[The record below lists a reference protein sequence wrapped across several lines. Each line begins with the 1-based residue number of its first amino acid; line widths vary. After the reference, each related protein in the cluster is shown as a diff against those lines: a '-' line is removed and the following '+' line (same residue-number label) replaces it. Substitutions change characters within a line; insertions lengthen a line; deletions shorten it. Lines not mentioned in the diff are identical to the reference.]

1 MNSLEII
8 NQYERL
14 LKELGYPKYT
24 RTLATILYY
33 LKLDDDIDLKSLLES
48 VKDEI
53 DFSLSKSEIG
63 KQFTKLVRDRTS
75 NNYVEHKVS
84 GLTERDYLLMEKEQL
99 ESLIE
104 SLESELEHNDD
115 DELKAKLKEY
125 TRELEKIKTKLRE
138 IEKKEEIKMIKRE
151 LREKSKREKHTA
163 AAKSREVKREIKT
176 TTTSTSTKDIDN
188 LMREIYDIR
197 KQIDR
202 LFYEIS
208 KLEREKES
216 HVTTTRDREILD
228 EIKSIKREFF
238 NIYNTISI
246 LDEKI
251 ERIRSERIER
261 ELRRSRKKRKWN
273 IKGILK
279 KICIGLGLVL
289 LSPLIFTSIVL
300 FIMILPLIAPL
311 LIPILIIIL
320 FKKLLGGENK

>member
-8 NQYERL
+8 NQYEKL

-48 VKDEI
+48 IRDEI
-53 DFSLSKSEIG
+53 DFSLTKSEIG

-104 SLESELEHNDD
+104 SLERELEHNDD

-125 TRELEKIKTKLRE
+125 TRELEKIKAKLRE

-151 LREKSKREKHTA
+151 IREKSKREKHKTTD
-163 AAKSREVKREIKT
+163 KSREVKREIRT

-216 HVTTTRDREILD
+216 HITTTRDREILD
-228 EIKSIKREFF
+228 EIRSIKREFF
-238 NIYNTISI
+238 NIYKTISL

-251 ERIRSERIER
+251 ESIRSERVER
-261 ELRRSRKKRKWN
+261 ELRRSRKREN
-273 IKGILK
+273 GI
-279 KICIGLGLVL
+279 
-289 LSPLIFTSIVL
+289 
-300 FIMILPLIAPL
+300 
-311 LIPILIIIL
+311 
-320 FKKLLGGENK
+320 